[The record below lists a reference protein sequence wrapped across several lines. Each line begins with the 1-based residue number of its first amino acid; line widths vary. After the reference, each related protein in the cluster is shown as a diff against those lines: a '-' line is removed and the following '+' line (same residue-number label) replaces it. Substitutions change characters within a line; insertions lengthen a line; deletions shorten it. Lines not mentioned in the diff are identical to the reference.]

1 MVEELIMIYLSGKA
15 KTVLGV
21 ILFMFSIAL
30 AIGAIFWAGNLDHS
44 TYDYSELTYKTF
56 SVKNIKRLTGR
67 NARYEILTNEE
78 ELPLIIG
85 NISFAAV
92 NRESMDL
99 LKQGDKIMCYVTT
112 PPKKAFSYEI
122 AELKTEHQ
130 TVLSLE

>member
-15 KTVLGV
+15 KTVLSV

-30 AIGAIFWAGNLDHS
+30 AIGAIFWADNLDHS

-78 ELPLIIG
+78 ELPLIID

-99 LKQGDKIMCYVTT
+99 LKQGDKIAAHLLIFY
-112 PPKKAFSYEI
+112 FSRVVI
-122 AELKTEHQ
+122 F
-130 TVLSLE
+130 